1 MIKFKFF
8 IFVFL
13 TFVLL
18 SFNNFAAEI
27 TGTIVNK
34 ANNEKI
40 ENVIIRAKESNSLT
54 LTDKDGKFTLKTKS
68 KVSQIMI
75 SCVGYKSEIINI
87 KDGNYNLGTIELN
100 QQSVL
105 MSEIVVTAKNENSV
119 FDKLSDKVNTV
130 EGKEL
135 QKNVANT
142 IAATLKNEV
151 GVAIRSMGQAPARP
165 VIRGL
170 GGNRLMINEDG
181 MQVNDLSATSPDHA
195 VTVEPFTV
203 EKIEVVR
210 GPKVLLSS
218 PSAIGGL
225 INIEM
230 NNIPVEIPKRIKAT
244 GGIYTE
250 SGNKAFE
257 GALSTEIPV
266 DDFCFKAEGS
276 HKNTGDM
283 RTPDGVLK
291 NTTVNTNT
299 FSLGSSYKIPDFL
312 MGASIN
318 EYSNDYGIP
327 GGFIGGHPKGV
338 NIEMFKRVINVKSM
352 YHLDQSFL
360 DNIEADF
367 SRTYYRHKEFESN
380 NSLGA
385 EFVLRDY
392 MANLKFNHNP
402 ISIFSGGTFGLS
414 YHNKDLEM
422 GGYVFTPPT
431 DYNNLALFD
440 FEEINTDSWAF
451 QFSARY
457 DYSAYKPRIGNPSTD
472 IGMIR
477 EREFNTYSVAISVIK
492 SLSDYTHLGF
502 NATKSSRPP
511 STEELY
517 SEGPHLA
524 AYSYEVGNP
533 NLKAEDTYGFEIYG
547 FYKNEDVFG
556 MLTLFANEMP
566 YFIIPRNTGKIN
578 LQQILP
584 IYATTGVNAE
594 ILGIESQIEFNLAK
608 NLTFK
613 TTLSY
618 NYGQIIDEDSP
629 LPSMP
634 PMKCLIDLRY
644 ANLNYL
650 FGVSSEIASAQN
662 RVDKF
667 EDPTKGYC
675 IFNSYYQQT
684 FQFGKQALSLSLTLD
699 NIFDTVYRNHLSR
712 IKSIMPESGRNLRL
726 FVKFFI

>member
-1 MIKFKFF
+1 MKMKISIFAMI
-8 IFVFL
+8 
-13 TFVLL
+13 LL
-18 SFNNFAAEI
+18 AMVYCSSAFEI
-27 TGTIVNK
+27 SGEVINK
-34 ANNEKI
+34 SSKEAI
-40 ENVIIRAKESNSLT
+40 ENVIVKAKESNSLT
-54 LTDKDGKFTLKTKS
+54 LTDKFGKFTLKTKF
-68 KVSQIMI
+68 KTSQII
-75 SCVGYKSEIINI
+75 VSCMGYKSELVNV
-87 KDGNYNLGTIELN
+87 KSQDDFLTVELEP
-100 QQSVL
+100 QSIL
-105 MSEIVVTAKNENSV
+105 MSEVVVTAKNDNSV

-170 GGNRLMINEDG
+170 GGNRLMITEDG
-181 MQVNDLSATSPDHA
+181 MPVNDLSATSPDHA

-225 INIEM
+225 VNIEM
-230 NNIPVEIPKRIKAT
+230 NDIPIEIPDKFKAT
-244 GGIYTE
+244 GGIYSET
-250 SGNKAFE
+250 GNKAFE
-257 GALSTEIPV
+257 SALSTEIPY
-266 DDFCFKAEGS
+266 DDFCLKAEGS
-276 HKNTGDM
+276 VKNTGDM

-291 NTTVNTNT
+291 NTTVNTST
-299 FSLGSSYKIPDFL
+299 FSVGSSYKVPDFL
-312 MGASIN
+312 IGASIN
-318 EYSNDYGIP
+318 QYSNDYGIP

-338 NIEMFKRVINVKSM
+338 DIEMFKRVESVKSL
-352 YHLDQSFL
+352 YHIDASFL

-380 NSLGA
+380 NAIGA

-402 ISIFSGGTFGLS
+402 VSIFSNGTFGMS

-431 DYNNLALFD
+431 DYNNFAVFD
-440 FEEINTDSWAF
+440 FEEFNAGTWSF

-457 DYSAYKPRIGNPSTD
+457 DYSGYKPRIGNPSTD

-477 EREFNTYSVAISVIK
+477 EREFNTFSIAASAIK
-492 SLSDYTHLGF
+492 TLSEYTHIGTNL
-502 NATKSSRPP
+502 TKSARPP

-533 NLKAEDTYGFEIYG
+533 TLKAEETYGAEVYG
-547 FYKNEDVFG
+547 FYKDESIFG

-594 ILGIESQIEFNLAK
+594 ILGIESQFEYTFLQH
-608 NLTFK
+608 LTFK

-618 NYGQIIDEDSP
+618 NYGEIKGEGP
-629 LPSMP
+629 LPSIP
-634 PMKCLIDLRY
+634 PMKCLVDLRY
-644 ANLNYL
+644 AKNSYIV
-650 FGVSSEIASAQN
+650 GVSSEIASAQN
-662 RVDKF
+662 RVDQF
-667 EDPTKGYC
+667 EEPTKGYC

-684 FQFGKQALSLSLTLD
+684 FQICKKILSVSLTLD

-712 IKSIMPESGRNLRL
+712 IKSIMPESGRNLRM